1 MILSDTSLSAS
12 RILGLL
18 IHELQAV
25 KLPDPREYVRL
36 TVPSSVRFRF
46 VGKLLHVSLSVELRL
61 KRSLPVSFEH
71 VAKELEAIVQD
82 LFNLFYVLGSQKS
95 NGTPAH
101 VGTYH
106 SSEKCVCLLEHP
118 PLLPRPGC
126 GASPST
132 GAVIPVS
139 RALVRSCGPRTAGFR
154 LLGVSAQR

>member
-1 MILSDTSLSAS
+1 M
-12 RILGLL
+12 
-18 IHELQAV
+18 
-25 KLPDPREYVRL
+25 
-36 TVPSSVRFRF
+36 
-46 VGKLLHVSLSVELRL
+46 GKLLHVSLSVELRL

-118 PLLPRPGC
+118 PFYHGL
-126 GASPST
+126 A
-132 GAVIPVS
+132 AVHH
-139 RALVRSCGPRTAGFR
+139 RALELSYRFR
-154 LLGVSAQR
+154 GLL